1 MMNKGILKSKRMIG
15 MIITLAVGTVIMLG
29 FAVYMFI
36 FAMRDDIGVL
46 FGNTANDINGGMW
59 ITRNFVF
66 GIAAADFLIALEKV
80 VPFIASVLMYKRYP
94 DVKGLN
100 VLKVVAV
107 TGMVFYCISFAVLF
121 VYAFAAAFQSPNG
134 YRMAAFKS
142 SMLPATIVFFFALK
156 FLSLSL
162 TVSSVKKNVVNGVML
177 LVVTTAILSVGDFMI
192 VFDIFSS
199 LQADMFIIN
208 IGVVF
213 VILAAENLFL
223 FLMTRKYLLMKASE
237 QNQKTDDEKKEKA

>member
-1 MMNKGILKSKRMIG
+1 MNKGILKSKRMIG
-15 MIITLAVGTVIMLG
+15 MIITLAVGAVVMLG

-36 FAMRDDIGVL
+36 YAIRNDIGAL
-46 FGNTANDINGGMW
+46 FGVAANDSNGGIW
-59 ITRNFVF
+59 LTRNFVF
-66 GIAAADFLIALEKV
+66 CIAAADLLIALEKV
-80 VPFIASVLMYKRYP
+80 VPLIASVLMYKRYP

-100 VLKVVAV
+100 VLKGVAV
-107 TGMVFYCISFAVLF
+107 VGMVFYCISFAVLF
-121 VYAFAAAFQSPNG
+121 VYAFVAAFQSPDG

-142 SMLPATIVFFFALK
+142 SMLPATVVFFFALK

-162 TVSSVKKNVVNGVML
+162 TVSSVKKNVINGVMFL
-177 LVVTTAILSVGDFMI
+177 LVTTAMLAVGDIMI

-208 IGVVF
+208 IGVVLG
-213 VILAAENLFL
+213 ILAAENLFL

>member
-1 MMNKGILKSKRMIG
+1 MNKGILKSKRMIG
-15 MIITLAVGTVIMLG
+15 MIITLAVGAVVMLG

-36 FAMRDDIGVL
+36 YAVRDDIGAL
-46 FGNTANDINGGMW
+46 FGVTANDVNGGIW
-59 ITRNFVF
+59 LTRNFVF
-66 GIAAADFLIALEKV
+66 CIAAADLLIAVEKIV
-80 VPFIASVLMYKRYP
+80 LLIASVLMYRRYP

-107 TGMVFYCISFAVLF
+107 VGMVFYSVSFAVLF
-121 VYAFAAAFQSPNG
+121 VYSFIAAFQSPDG
-134 YRMAAFKS
+134 FRMAAFRAS
-142 SMLPATIVFFFALK
+142 ILPATIVFFFALK

-177 LVVTTAILSVGDFMI
+177 LVVTTVMLAVGGFMI

-199 LQADMFIIN
+199 LKADMFIVN
-208 IGVVF
+208 IGAML

-223 FLMTRKYLLMKASE
+223 FLMTRKYLLMKA
-237 QNQKTDDEKKEKA
+237 DDQKKEKA